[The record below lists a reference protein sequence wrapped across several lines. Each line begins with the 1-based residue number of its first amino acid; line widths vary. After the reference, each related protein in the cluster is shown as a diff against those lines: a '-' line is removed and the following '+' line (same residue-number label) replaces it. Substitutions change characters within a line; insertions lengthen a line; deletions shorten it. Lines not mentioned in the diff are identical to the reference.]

1 MVMKTVLTAA
11 YGFDITE
18 EDPDYVELVI
28 DGLNR
33 AAALGVPGINIIDF
47 LPFCECPSIICIR
60 RSSAHSSV
68 YQCISFHHGF
78 LEQL

>member
-11 YGFDITE
+11 YGFDIAE
-18 EDPDYVELVI
+18 EDPDYVELVT

-47 LPFCECPSIICIR
+47 LPFCECLSTIRIR
-60 RSSAHSSV
+60 RGSPHS
-68 YQCISFHHGF
+68 GA
-78 LEQL
+78 